1 MSDTQRISDDLDRDA
16 EALYAAVSRFLR
28 FHQFRDRDTICCHD
42 ISVTQCYAL
51 ETIVEHGPLRSS
63 ELAVQLHLD
72 KSTTSRVVEA
82 LVRKGYVLRRP
93 DPADGRAHHLVA
105 TASGTQ
111 LHQTIEAELVEQHRV
126 VLADLAPEV
135 RGTLAPVIDRLTA
148 AATRRFQASS
158 CCAAP
163 VA

>member
-1 MSDTQRISDDLDRDA
+1 MNGTRSIDDLDHDA
-16 EALYAAVSRFLR
+16 EALYAAVARFLR

-51 ETIVEHGPLRSS
+51 EAVVEHGPLRSS
-63 ELAVQLHLD
+63 ELALQLHLD
-72 KSTTSRVVEA
+72 KSTTSRVVDA
-82 LVRKGYVLRRP
+82 LVRKGYLLRRP

-105 TASGTQ
+105 TAAGAE
-111 LHQTIEAELVEQHRV
+111 LHRTIEAELVEQHRV

-148 AATRRFQASS
+148 AATRRFHATS
-158 CCAAP
+158 CCTTPA
-163 VA
+163 